1 MTHGAVSV
9 SMVGGD
15 GCPKT
20 SREKGSLPGQRAF
33 SFWPGICF
41 ILIVFKIYFFIFD
54 CVCVWGGMGM
64 CMRVPVSLEGRRGC
78 WISLEL
84 KLMEL
89 KSSARAVNA
98 VNH

>member
-20 SREKGSLPGQRAF
+20 SREKRSLPGQRTF

-54 CVCVWGGMGM
+54 CVSGGMGM
-64 CMRVPVSLEGRRGC
+64 CMRVLVSLEDRRGC

-84 KLMEL
+84 KL
-89 KSSARAVNA
+89 NA